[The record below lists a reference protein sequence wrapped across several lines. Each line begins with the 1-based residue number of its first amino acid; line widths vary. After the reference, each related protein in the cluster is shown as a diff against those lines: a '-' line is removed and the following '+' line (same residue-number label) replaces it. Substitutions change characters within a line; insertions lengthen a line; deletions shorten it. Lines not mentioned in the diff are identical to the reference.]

1 MVVNFI
7 KERDYYHKGRHMHS
21 FHVRNS
27 LNLIFVYNRGE
38 NINFKKIRKEL
49 ITTDNYIL
57 EVKNIFK
64 KYRSID
70 HSIILS
76 RV

>member
-7 KERDYYHKGRHMHS
+7 KERDYYRKGRHMHS

-27 LNLIFVYNRGE
+27 LNLTFAYNRGE

-64 KYRSID
+64 KYRYN

>member
-27 LNLIFVYNRGE
+27 LNLTFVYNRG
-38 NINFKKIRKEL
+38 KILTLRRL
-49 ITTDNYIL
+49 G
-57 EVKNIFK
+57 KNLLRQIIIF
-64 KYRSID
+64 
-70 HSIILS
+70 
-76 RV
+76 